1 MPLKSKLVQ
10 SSTNSWARNQFF
22 NILHYLVALLP
33 TEDIVVTEYRSLG
46 CWADTSEWRDPSKRA
61 MMVMEGLDPNLAD
74 NYHERKQPISKCAD
88 VAKRLGLK
96 VFAIQNGGQ
105 CFGGADDNSY
115 KRYGSSENCG
125 DGVGGPL
132 ANDVYKLWVFRL
144 KMFLIL
150 GKHLSLLAIT
160 QEAEPA
166 SSKVK
171 LQVRHGCNEQLKH
184 RSGKIWAF

>member
-1 MPLKSKLVQ
+1 
-10 SSTNSWARNQFF
+10 
-22 NILHYLVALLP
+22 
-33 TEDIVVTEYRSLG
+33 
-46 CWADTSEWRDPSKRA
+46 

-74 NYHERKQPISKCAD
+74 SYHERKQPISKCAD

-132 ANDVYKLWVFRL
+132 ANDVYKL
-144 KMFLIL
+144 
-150 GKHLSLLAIT
+150 
-160 QEAEPA
+160 
-166 SSKVK
+166 
-171 LQVRHGCNEQLKH
+171 
-184 RSGKIWAF
+184 